1 MEDHPTQDYKGHR
14 ERLKERFLA
23 SGAAGLS
30 EEETLELLLMYAI
43 PRQDVR
49 PLSSELIGKFG
60 GLSGVLNASIV
71 ELAAVKGVR
80 RHTAGLI
87 RLVREMVAL
96 VSDRSR
102 ASRDFLK
109 GPKELERYLLA
120 KLGPLKEETILA
132 IFMNSIG
139 EILGEEFMG
148 TGTINQVV
156 LFPRPLMG
164 MALRYNASGLVLVH
178 NHPHGAPVPSAG
190 DAEQAEHI
198 RDLLR
203 PFDIT
208 LLDSIVVGH
217 NRCFS
222 IFRNRPL

>member
-1 MEDHPTQDYKGHR
+1 MNDHAGQDRKGHR
-14 ERLKERFLA
+14 ERLKDRFLA

-30 EEETLELLLMYAI
+30 EEETLELLLSYAI

-49 PLSSELIGKFG
+49 PLSAELISRLG
-60 GLSGVLNASIV
+60 GLSEVLNASIV
-71 ELAAVKGVR
+71 ELTAVKGVS
-80 RHTAGLI
+80 RHCAGLI
-87 RLVREMVAL
+87 RLVREVVTL
-96 VSDRSR
+96 VSERSR
-102 ASRDFLK
+102 SGREVLK

-120 KLGPLKEETILA
+120 RLGSLKEETIFA
-132 IFMNSIG
+132 IFLNSLG

-156 LFPRPLMG
+156 LFPRQLMG
-164 MALRYNASGLVLVH
+164 TALRYNASGLVLVH
-178 NHPHGAPVPSAG
+178 NHPHGPPVPSAR
-190 DAEQAEHI
+190 DAEQAEQI
-198 RDLLR
+198 RDMLR

-208 LLDSIVVGH
+208 LLDSVVVGH

>member
-1 MEDHPTQDYKGHR
+1 MDDQSTPDREGHR

-23 SGAAGLS
+23 SGATSLS
-30 EEETLELLLMYAI
+30 EEETLELLLTYAI

-49 PLSSELIGKFG
+49 SLSAELISRFG
-60 GLSGVLNASIV
+60 RLSGVLNASIV
-71 ELAAVKGVR
+71 ELTAVKGVR

-87 RLVREMVAL
+87 RLVREVVTL
-96 VSDRSR
+96 VSERSR
-102 ASRDFLK
+102 SSREVLK
-109 GPKELERYLLA
+109 GPKELQKYLLT
-120 KLGPLKEETILA
+120 KLGSLKEETILA
-132 IFMNSIG
+132 IFLNHLG

-156 LFPRPLMG
+156 LFPRQLMG
-164 MALRYNASGLVLVH
+164 TALRYNASGLVLVH
-178 NHPHGAPVPSAG
+178 NHPHGPPVPSSR
-190 DAEQAEHI
+190 DAEQAEQI
-198 RDLLR
+198 RDMLR

-208 LLDSIVVGH
+208 LLDSVVVGH